1 MEGRAVTCPPP
12 RRRPSWRPLACF
24 TVNSRCPRPESA
36 PPPPPPRFPY
46 RVKFP
51 FCATPPPLCD
61 PLKQVSKH
69 QRKGIETEQK
79 ANGRPCCLG
88 DRIDSIPCC
97 ACYFAPGWL
106 GERDEFFVI
115 FISSRYNSSVLHI
128 VIVQFILFKSS
139 LCKIASVARNL
150 INSAPQAAVTTF
162 VFSSVFILLPWS
174 RHTTWLSAFSVLVL
188 GVCKKSISQLASLIP
203 RCKKMPNI

>member
-1 MEGRAVTCPPP
+1 MKIRLTKIQLALTINTRASCATKAPSVFRNINLTYPVPPPPPHHPHAFCQMEGRAVTCPPP

-51 FCATPPPLCD
+51 FCATPPLLCD

-88 DRIDSIPCC
+88 DRIDSTPCC
-97 ACYFAPGWL
+97 ACYFAPG
-106 GERDEFFVI
+106 
-115 FISSRYNSSVLHI
+115 
-128 VIVQFILFKSS
+128 
-139 LCKIASVARNL
+139 
-150 INSAPQAAVTTF
+150 
-162 VFSSVFILLPWS
+162 
-174 RHTTWLSAFSVLVL
+174 
-188 GVCKKSISQLASLIP
+188 
-203 RCKKMPNI
+203 